1 MNLVYCAQIGGGIA
15 ELDQE
20 ESRHIVQVLRMRV
33 GDKLMVT
40 DGQGHGWEATI
51 AVSGKKGVQLALG
64 DRISDRPGWGFY
76 LHLAIAPPKSAAR
89 LDWFLEK
96 VTELGVNRITLL
108 STDRTERS
116 KLRHDRLQR
125 VLIAALKQSGQL
137 ALPQLDIDF
146 LPFTDLVKRYAN
158 RNVNKI
164 MLTCDWGN
172 LRPLSAVYT
181 PGPET
186 VILIGPEGD
195 FTPQEIVVAKDH
207 GFEPVLI
214 GSNRLRTETAGVAVC
229 AQIHVLNE
237 KG

>member
-1 MNLVYCAQIGGGIA
+1 MNLVYCPRISDGIA
-15 ELDQE
+15 EPDQE
-20 ESRHIVQVLRMRV
+20 ETRHIVQVLRMRV
-33 GDKLMVT
+33 GDKLKVT

-51 AVSGKKGVQLALG
+51 AVIGKKGVQLALG
-64 DRISDRPGWGFY
+64 DRISDTVRWGFY
-76 LHLAIAPPKSAAR
+76 LHLAIAPPKSSAR

-108 STDRTERS
+108 ETERTERS

-125 VLIAALKQSGQL
+125 VLIAALKQSGQF
-137 ALPQLDIDF
+137 ALPQLDADF
-146 LPFTDLVKRYAN
+146 LPFVDLVKRYSN
-158 RNVNKI
+158 RNVNKL

-172 LRPLSAVYT
+172 LQPLSAVYT
-181 PGPET
+181 PGQET
-186 VILIGPEGD
+186 VVLIGPEGD
-195 FTPQEIVVAKDH
+195 FTVREIGVAKDH